1 MKPNQKSEQQERLQ
15 FFLRNL
21 LRGLIWLAVVVGGYF
36 YLEANYDIT
45 LKGVLGDLYD
55 QPTIIYSIFFV
66 SEAVFGII
74 PPELFMIW
82 ALRDGLIGQYILNVA
97 ALSVISYIAGMLG
110 YYVGSHFSTTQFYR
124 TVQKNYL
131 GRFEKHLNRFGGFL
145 VIVAALTPLPFA
157 GICMLMGTV
166 KYPYRRFLAFA
177 TMRFARFVVYA
188 IVIWEAHIL

>member
-1 MKPNQKSEQQERLQ
+1 MELNQENERRERIR

-21 LRGLIWLAVVVGGYF
+21 FRGLIWLVVVVGGYF

-45 LKGVLGDLYD
+45 LKGILGDLYD
-55 QPTIIYSIFFV
+55 HPTIIYSIFFV

-82 ALRDGLIGQYILNVA
+82 ALREEMIWQYILNVI
-97 ALSVISYIAGMLG
+97 ALSVISYLAGMLG
-110 YYVGSHFSTTQFYR
+110 YYVGSHFSTTKFYR
-124 TVQKNYL
+124 TVRKNYL

-166 KYPYRRFLAFA
+166 KYPYRRFLLFA
-177 TMRFARFVVYA
+177 TFRFARFFVYA
-188 IVIWEAHIL
+188 MFIWEAHIL

>member
-1 MKPNQKSEQQERLQ
+1 MELNQENERQERIR

-21 LRGLIWLAVVVGGYF
+21 FRGLIWLAVVVGGYF

-45 LKGVLGDLYD
+45 LKGILGDLYD
-55 QPTIIYSIFFV
+55 QPVIIYSIFFV

-82 ALRDGLIGQYILNVA
+82 ALRDELIGQYILNVI
-97 ALSVISYIAGMLG
+97 ALSVISYVAGMLG
-110 YYVGSHFSTTQFYR
+110 YYIGSHFSTTQFYR
-124 TVQKNYL
+124 TVRKNYL

-166 KYPYRRFLAFA
+166 KYPYRRFLLFA
-177 TMRFARFVVYA
+177 TFRFARFVVYA
-188 IVIWEAHIL
+188 MVIWEAHIL

>member
-1 MKPNQKSEQQERLQ
+1 MELNQENERKDRIR
-15 FFLRNL
+15 FFLSYL

-45 LKGVLGDLYD
+45 LKGILGDLYD
-55 QPTIIYSIFFV
+55 QPIIIYSIFFV

-82 ALRDGLIGQYILNVA
+82 SLRDEILSHYILNIG
-97 ALSVISYIAGMLG
+97 ALSVISYLAGLLG
-110 YYVGSHFSTTQFYR
+110 YFIGSHFSTTQFYR
-124 TVQKNYL
+124 TVRKNYL

-166 KYPYRRFLAFA
+166 KYPYRRFLLFA
-177 TMRFARFVVYA
+177 TFRFARFFVYA
-188 IVIWEAHIL
+188 IFVWEAHIL